1 MSCPPRCCNLST
13 RPSPRLGLAL
23 LGLAACSAGGK
34 DGSSPIGGSVLPDL
48 VAARARVDQPFQFS
62 ELALR
67 DGRNL
72 GRSRVDDRTGTERSP
87 RLHPDG
93 NQLVFVRERTSG
105 QASSRELF
113 VATLDGAIGERRLTV
128 DSTRDDEPCWSP
140 DGSEILCTS
149 DRDGATSLW
158 RMAADGSAPTR
169 LFVPLPGGSDREADW
184 HRGSGRIVWSRADA
198 SGRHV
203 LWVADAGGTNAM
215 PLTDGGATTGAGSG
229 DRMPSWSADGT
240 QVVFVR
246 RISDQIA
253 SLALCDVASS
263 AVSIRLQPNG
273 DLSSPRFAP
282 AGDRLLFGLAEPAV
296 GRSTLRLAYAG
307 ITAGNPVL
315 LWPDE
320 RWRLDG
326 FDLLANLAA
335 LPTAAPA
342 VVLDVTRAQVQIA
355 AASSASGSRSQLVSA
370 DGEEYVLTT
379 TASGGREIAGVNVR
393 FDLPVVAATDVLEL
407 RVRSV
412 ARSSRGGAGSRLRMS
427 IYNPVD
433 ERFDTVVEQ
442 PIVVAGAAQTMT
454 FTTASLRHV
463 TSERQLRVTVI
474 ADLDDGAQAELRIDQ
489 VEVVL
494 VARAGS

>member
-1 MSCPPRCCNLST
+1 MSCPPRSSST
-13 RPSPRLGLAL
+13 PARFVSVRTCAL
-23 LGLAACSAGGK
+23 LAFAACSAGGK
-34 DGSSPIGGSVLPDL
+34 DDSTPIGGSVLPDL
-48 VAARARVDQPFQFS
+48 VAARARVDQPFQFA

-72 GRSRVDDRTGTERSP
+72 GRSRVDDRTGTELWP

-93 NQLVFVRERTSG
+93 NQLAFVRERTAG
-105 QASSRELF
+105 QTSSRELF
-113 VATLDGAIGERRLTV
+113 VATLDGSVGERRLTV
-128 DSTRDDEPCWSP
+128 DGTRDDEPCWSP
-140 DGSEILCTS
+140 DGSEILFTS
-149 DRDGATSLW
+149 TRDGSQALW

-169 LFVPLPGGSDREADW
+169 LFMPLLGGSDGEADW

-198 SGRHV
+198 SGHHV

-215 PLTDGGATTGAGSG
+215 PLTDGGATTGSGSG
-229 DRMPSWSADGT
+229 DRMPSWSPDGS

-246 RISDQIA
+246 RISDTIA
-253 SLALCDVASS
+253 SLALCDVATSF
-263 AVSIRLQPNG
+263 VNIRLQPNG
-273 DLSSPRFAP
+273 DLDSPRFAP

-296 GRSTLRLAYAG
+296 GRGTLRLAYAG
-307 ITAGNPVL
+307 IAAGNPVL

-320 RWRLDG
+320 RWRLGG
-326 FDLLANLAA
+326 FDLLPNLAA
-335 LPTAAPA
+335 LPAAAPA

-370 DGEEYVLTT
+370 DGEEYLLTT
-379 TASGGREIAGVNVR
+379 TGSDDREIAGINVR

-454 FTTASLRHV
+454 FTTGSLRHV

-474 ADLDDGAQAELRIDQ
+474 ADLDDGAQAELRIDL

-494 VARAGS
+494 VARAGA